1 MSDVPKRVREG
12 LVVRMHRL
20 GEEPPDDILQHTTAD
35 ERLAMVWTLT
45 ERIWKLQGSRPCPY
59 SRATMPIRII
69 RRDEH

>member
-69 RRDEH
+69 HRDEH